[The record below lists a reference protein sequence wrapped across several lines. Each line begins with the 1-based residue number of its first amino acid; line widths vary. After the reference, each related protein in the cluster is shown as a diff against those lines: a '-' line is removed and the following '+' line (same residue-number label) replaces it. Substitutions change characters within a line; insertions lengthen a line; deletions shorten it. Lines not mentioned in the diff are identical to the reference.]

1 MTHLCAGEG
10 GASRHAPPCN
20 MRSRRGSPTR
30 RAPAPSHR
38 PVAVCQGY
46 SQPPGNNGWTGLV
59 DHISW
64 AVFVGSN
71 MQCAGRALDAIAART
86 GDEQSKAQAA
96 KALHALDSLVSSSVG
111 AQVVSTRAACRLSR
125 LLVTVCASSA

>member
-1 MTHLCAGEG
+1 
-10 GASRHAPPCN
+10 
-20 MRSRRGSPTR
+20 
-30 RAPAPSHR
+30 
-38 PVAVCQGY
+38 
-46 SQPPGNNGWTGLV
+46 
-59 DHISW
+59 
-64 AVFVGSN
+64 

-125 LLVTVCASSA
+125 LAVTVCASSA